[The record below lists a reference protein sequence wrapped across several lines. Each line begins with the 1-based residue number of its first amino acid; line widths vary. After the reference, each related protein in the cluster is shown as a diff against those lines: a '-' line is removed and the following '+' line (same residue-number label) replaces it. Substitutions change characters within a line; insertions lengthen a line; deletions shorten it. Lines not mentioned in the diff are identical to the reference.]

1 MTSGNLAEVLKK
13 IREKGISFTEADAA
27 NLVYQI
33 LLALTYLHSSEVNVV
48 HRDLKLENIMVDIEK
63 YGDGSSK
70 LICKITDFGFAV
82 ALDPSGKETLAL
94 GTPTYM
100 APEIVSQQAYDKG
113 VDIWALGVTVYIML
127 TGMPPFRSKTG
138 SKQDMY
144 DAIVNQPLN
153 LKPLDR
159 YYQNGTLIKNFIKK
173 CLNRNPSARHSASV
187 LMNDPWIK
195 AMVEEDRVEHKEQVC
210 VGINMAYFRDA
221 TLFQSSVITFLV
233 RLKSDK
239 EDMSKLRRVFTKV
252 DLNHDGFL
260 SQEEIE

>member
-1 MTSGNLAEVLKK
+1 
-13 IREKGISFTEADAA
+13 
-27 NLVYQI
+27 
-33 LLALTYLHSSEVNVV
+33 
-48 HRDLKLENIMVDIEK
+48 
-63 YGDGSSK
+63 
-70 LICKITDFGFAV
+70 
-82 ALDPSGKETLAL
+82 
-94 GTPTYM
+94 
-100 APEIVSQQAYDKG
+100 
-113 VDIWALGVTVYIML
+113 ML